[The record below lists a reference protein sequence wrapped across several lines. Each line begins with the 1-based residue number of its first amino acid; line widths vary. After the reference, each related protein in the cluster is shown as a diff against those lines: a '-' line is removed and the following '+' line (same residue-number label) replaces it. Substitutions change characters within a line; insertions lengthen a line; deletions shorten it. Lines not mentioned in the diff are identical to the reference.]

1 MKQTD
6 EAKIWTGPFFV
17 ALINNFFLFIVYYA
31 LVTILPV
38 YIISE
43 LNGTEGQAGLTLTL
57 FMMSAII
64 MRPFSGKIIEMFGKR
79 KTLLISQFFFCLS
92 SILYI
97 FIDSLTLLLALRL
110 FHGIWFSIVT
120 TVLIAIAND
129 MIPESRKGAGLGYF
143 AMAMNLGV
151 VFGPF
156 IALTGITMVFISGI
170 IHFFGYYHHHWIF
183 ICIYIKSFR
192 IPVLNLQR

>member
-57 FMMSAII
+57 FMMTAII

-79 KTLLISQFFFCLS
+79 KTLSFLS
-92 SILYI
+92 SSFVYHPFYI
-97 FIDSLTLLLALRL
+97 FSSIRSLYFLHCDYFMGFGL
-110 FHGIWFSIVT
+110 
-120 TVLIAIAND
+120 VL
-129 MIPESRKGAGLGYF
+129 SRR
-143 AMAMNLGV
+143 
-151 VFGPF
+151 
-156 IALTGITMVFISGI
+156 
-170 IHFFGYYHHHWIF
+170 
-183 ICIYIKSFR
+183 C
-192 IPVLNLQR
+192 